1 LQSGLTEQPEKV
13 FANYGLNGHFSDK
26 GKLGGVVRLD
36 ESKHNIFGKDRIGHI
51 KRVEVWTF
59 ENKLE

>member
-1 LQSGLTEQPEKV
+1 V

-36 ESKHNIFGKDRIGHI
+36 ESKHNIFGPDRAGRV

-59 ENKLE
+59 ESKLE